1 MKLLLDMGLARRA
14 GALLRERGFDCT
26 HVGELGL
33 PRLAD
38 RAILQMAADEGRAVV
53 TLDADFSAL
62 LALSGASR
70 PSVIHIRRE
79 GLDFRRAADLIA
91 RTVGLLCEDLEVGCI
106 ASVSERGVRVHH
118 LPIRPQAR

>member
-14 GALLRERGFDCT
+14 AALLREQGLDCT
-26 HVGELGL
+26 HLGELGL

-38 RAILQMAADEGRAVV
+38 QAILLMAADEGRTVV

-79 GLDFRRAADLIA
+79 GLDYLLAAELIA
-91 RTVGLLCEDLEVGCI
+91 RVTDVLREDLEVGCI
-106 ASVSERGVRVHH
+106 ASVSERGVRVHR
-118 LPIRPQAR
+118 LPIVPQR